1 MKNPKILII
10 KDGRHAYERRGEKIN
25 AASKEVK
32 KQKQKPLVKE
42 YRSSGKLKEL
52 FFSEEGVKKKA

>member
-1 MKNPKILII
+1 MAATFA
-10 KDGRHAYERRGEKIN
+10 KDEEKKIN
-25 AASKEVK
+25 AASEEAK

-52 FFSEEGVKKKA
+52 FLSEEGVKKKV

>member
-1 MKNPKILII
+1 MQQE
-10 KDGRHAYERRGEKIN
+10 A
-25 AASKEVK
+25 K

-52 FFSEEGVKKKA
+52 FFSEEGVKKKV